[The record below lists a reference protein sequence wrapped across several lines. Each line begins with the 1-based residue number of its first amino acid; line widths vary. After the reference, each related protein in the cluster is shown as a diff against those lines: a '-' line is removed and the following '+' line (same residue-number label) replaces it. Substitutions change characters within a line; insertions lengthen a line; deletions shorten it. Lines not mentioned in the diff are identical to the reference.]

1 MVFNDTEK
9 KMMGILKKLG
19 YKKVKPDSDM
29 RNDLMID
36 SIKLMLIIVEVEE
49 TFSIDS
55 FKIVENIE
63 NIITV
68 SDLVEAVNQVR
79 GHNDGNRGE
88 I

>member
-1 MVFNDTEK
+1 MNVRIIDGLKQLVN
-9 KMMGILKKLG
+9 ILYCINVQRLV
-19 YKKVKPDSDM
+19 Y
-29 RNDLMID
+29 DLMID